1 MWVAAAS
8 LLSHSMHVFRYLVLP
23 HYKWTFSSYFAS
35 LIEEGKRPDER
46 EVLLL
51 LIQLCNA
58 LVHLQRHH
66 VVHCDFKVIDACMAV
81 CLARYHSHT
90 HSFVRWT
97 TCSSPSMAGPS
108 LVTLAR

>member
-1 MWVAAAS
+1 
-8 LLSHSMHVFRYLVLP
+8 MHVFRYLVLP

-66 VVHCDFKVIDACMAV
+66 VVHCDFKVMAACMAV
-81 CLARYHSHT
+81 CLARYLAPT
-90 HSFVRWT
+90 HSDTPLSGGQPVPHHRWLGQ
-97 TCSSPSMAGPS
+97 AW
-108 LVTLAR
+108 